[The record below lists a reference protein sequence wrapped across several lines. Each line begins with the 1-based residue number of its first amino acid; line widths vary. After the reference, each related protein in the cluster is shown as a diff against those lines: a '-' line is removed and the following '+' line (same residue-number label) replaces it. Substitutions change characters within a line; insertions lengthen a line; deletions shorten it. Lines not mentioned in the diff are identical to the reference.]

1 MEKIDFVLTS
11 DGGSD
16 RTLIPPIKWL
26 LRRTFSQIPINGEWA
41 DISRFHYFPQS
52 LAERICITIE
62 MYHPDILFIHRDAEA
77 QDPNFRYEEISRAIA
92 EVRRKSPD
100 ISIPHICVVPIRMT
114 EAWLLFDEQAIRK
127 AAGNPRGK
135 ILLELPSIIRL
146 ETIPDPKGLLFSRLY
161 SASELKGRKRE
172 RFDLKKCRYLVA
184 EYIEDYSPLFA
195 LSAFNRL
202 HEDIKQ
208 FAAGR

>member
-16 RTLIPPIKWL
+16 RTLLPPIKWL

-41 DISRFHYFPQS
+41 EISRFHYFPQS

-62 MYHPDILFIHRDAEA
+62 VYHPDILFIHRDAEA

-127 AAGNPRGK
+127 AAGNPRGR
-135 ILLELPSIIRL
+135 IPLELPPIIRL

-161 SASELKGRKRE
+161 SASELTGRKRE

-195 LSAFNRL
+195 LSAFKRL
-202 HEDIKQ
+202 HEDIKHL
-208 FAAGR
+208 AAER

>member
-16 RTLIPPIKWL
+16 RTLLPPIKWL
-26 LRRTFSQIPINGEWA
+26 LRRTFPQIPINGEWA
-41 DISRFHYFPQS
+41 DISRFQYYPHS

-62 MYHPDILFIHRDAEA
+62 VYHPDILFIHRDAEA
-77 QDPNFRYEEISRAIA
+77 QDPNLRYEEISRAIA
-92 EVRRKSPD
+92 EFRRKSPD

-135 ILLELPSIIRL
+135 TPLELPPINRL
-146 ETIPDPKGLLFSRLY
+146 ETMPDPKKALSSTLIT
-161 SASELKGRKRE
+161 ASELTGRKRE

-184 EYIEDYSPLFA
+184 ENIGDYSPLFA
-195 LSAFNRL
+195 LTAFRRL

-208 FAAGR
+208 LAPE